1 MEIYFYIF
9 LEGIICLILA
19 VILLF
24 FYVRKG
30 TNKIVILASIFTW
43 FLNFL
48 MITLLPYD
56 IWLTNKLKS
65 NVSLSESE
73 EKTTQIIKI
82 CYNITYWI
90 IFFSTWIFIPLL
102 KKYESSGEFTKWDKF
117 IYSIKSNLILYGTV
131 LLISIVLFIWAYI
144 KLEKGQLS
152 FFIKNIFNFDFIFG
166 LSIVLLLLSYS
177 LIKLPINIYERIN
190 YEKSIQYYEY
200 TAKNIN
206 DKLTIV
212 KSDLE
217 ENGHLL
223 LSTIEDSK
231 IVQEMREDNYLN
243 TKIISIE
250 NKENKKS
257 VNYYEKYMKEKFDYL
272 CKNSKVFDIEIKRN
286 SYGSNKEPI
295 RDIEKLVQLNIK
307 LINGEWDNLRLQ
319 CQIKSIYYN
328 WSILKTILFL
338 GKKRKY
344 IVSSSKYCKIV
355 PEKTEQIVR
364 DKGEESFI
372 PMKNISTFQ
381 VWYYLKIRK
390 IFMFLFSII
399 LFLFGGIM
407 FISEITIP
415 LKYNLSLFGLLV
427 NSITNVL
434 ILHIV
439 LFIQILYLFAMSM
452 YTLFKLKIS
461 GYFGMYSHRQTD
473 SVSLLFFSDNLC
485 RIIFPLCL
493 NVIMMVNHGD
503 NKNKT
508 ILENTF
514 AINVQNKVFNSFKN
528 FSPLILILCI
538 LVNGFN
544 VFLRLGKCIGLD
556 NFYIESEKRDNDIEE
571 GHELLMNLNKKHFG
585 EQISNI
591 DLQDENSIN
600 SSVNIDFNRK

>member
-1 MEIYFYIF
+1 MEIYLYIF

-19 VILLF
+19 TILIF

-30 TNKIVILASIFTW
+30 TNKIVILTSIFTW

-48 MITLLPYD
+48 MIALLPYD

-65 NVSLSESE
+65 NTILSESE
-73 EKTTQIIKI
+73 EKTTQIIKA

-131 LLISIVLFIWAYI
+131 LLISIILFIWAYI

-166 LSIVLLLLSYS
+166 LSLVLILLSYS
-177 LIKLPINIYERIN
+177 LIKFPINTYEKIN

-212 KSDLE
+212 KLDLE

-231 IVQEMREDNYLN
+231 IVQEMKEDNYLN
-243 TKIISIE
+243 TKIISSE
-250 NKENKKS
+250 YKENKKS
-257 VNYYEKYMKEKFDYL
+257 INYYEKYMKEKFDYL
-272 CKNSKVFDIEIKRN
+272 CKNSKVFDIEIKKN

-295 RDIEKLVQLNIK
+295 RDINKLVQLNKK

-319 CQIKSIYYN
+319 CQIQSIYSK
-328 WSILKTILFL
+328 WCLLKTIFLL

-344 IVSSSKYCKIV
+344 LTSTSKYNKII
-355 PEKTEQIVR
+355 PESTEQIVR
-364 DKGEESFI
+364 DKSEESFI
-372 PMKNISTFQ
+372 PLKNISTFK
-381 VWYYLKIRK
+381 VWYYLKLRK
-390 IFMFLFSII
+390 IFIFLLTII

-415 LKYNLSLFGLLV
+415 LRYNLSLFGLLIS
-427 NSITNVL
+427 SITNVL

-439 LFIQILYLFAMSM
+439 LFIQILYLFVMSM

-493 NVIMMVNHGD
+493 NVIMMVNHGE
-503 NKNKT
+503 NKSKT

-544 VFLRLGKCIGLD
+544 VFLKLGKCIGLD
-556 NFYIESEKRDNDIEE
+556 NFYIESEKRDNDIQE
-571 GHELLMNLNKKHFG
+571 GHELLMNLNKKNFG
-585 EQISNI
+585 QPISNI
-591 DLQDENSIN
+591 DLLDENSIN

>member
-1 MEIYFYIF
+1 MEIYLYIF

-19 VILLF
+19 TILIF

-30 TNKIVILASIFTW
+30 TNKIVILTSIFTW

-65 NVSLSESE
+65 NTILSESE
-73 EKTTQIIKI
+73 EKTTQIIKA

-131 LLISIVLFIWAYI
+131 LLISIILFIWAYI

-166 LSIVLLLLSYS
+166 LSLVLILLSYS
-177 LIKLPINIYERIN
+177 LIKFPINIYEKIN

-212 KSDLE
+212 KLDLE

-231 IVQEMREDNYLN
+231 IVQEMKEDNYLN
-243 TKIISIE
+243 TKIISSE
-250 NKENKKS
+250 DKENKKS
-257 VNYYEKYMKEKFDYL
+257 INYYEKYMKEKFDYL

-295 RDIEKLVQLNIK
+295 RDINKLVQLNKK

-319 CQIKSIYYN
+319 CQIQSIYSK
-328 WSILKTILFL
+328 WCILKTIFLL

-344 IVSSSKYCKIV
+344 LASTSKYTKII
-355 PEKTEQIVR
+355 PESTEQIVR
-364 DKGEESFI
+364 DKSEESFI
-372 PMKNISTFQ
+372 PVKNISTFK
-381 VWYYLKIRK
+381 VWYYLKLRK
-390 IFMFLFSII
+390 IFIFLLTII

-415 LKYNLSLFGLLV
+415 LRYNLSLFGLLIS
-427 NSITNVL
+427 SITNVL

-439 LFIQILYLFAMSM
+439 LFIQILYLFVMSM

-493 NVIMMVNHGD
+493 NVIMMVNHGE
-503 NKNKT
+503 NKSKT

-544 VFLRLGKCIGLD
+544 VFLKLGKCIGLD
-556 NFYIESEKRDNDIEE
+556 NFYIESEKRDNDIQE
-571 GHELLMNLNKKHFG
+571 GHELLMNLNKKNFG
-585 EQISNI
+585 QPISNI
-591 DLQDENSIN
+591 DLLDENSIN
-600 SSVNIDFNRK
+600 SSNNIDFNRK